1 MSNPLRLGTSGDT
14 SLSVAGEP
22 TETAAV
28 VPGTVHVVDDDAEVR
43 DYLRFVLEEAGWRT
57 LTHVDGAAF
66 LAAYRDDGP
75 ACVVSDLY
83 MPGMSG
89 LELQAEL
96 VKRGHTLPM
105 IMISAQ
111 GEVRTAVQA
120 MREGAVDFLEKP
132 FAPEQLLARV
142 ATCMAAAAARHGSG
156 IERRR
161 VQALFDKLTPRQR
174 AVLNGL
180 TEGKPSKVIASEL
193 GLSPRTVDV
202 HRFRIM
208 HQLQAD
214 SLPDLF
220 RMIVLLRGGAE
231 EVEEV
236 SPINRGLR
244 G

>member
-1 MSNPLRLGTSGDT
+1 MGSESG
-14 SLSVAGEP
+14 P
-22 TETAAV
+22 TAPV
-28 VPGTVHVVDDDAEVR
+28 SPGTVHVVDDDAEVR
-43 DYLRFVLEEAGWRT
+43 EYLSFVLEGAGWRA
-57 LTHVDGAAF
+57 LTYADASAF
-66 LAAYRDDGP
+66 LAAYRDVGP

-96 VKRGHTLPM
+96 TKRGHTLPM

-111 GEVRTAVQA
+111 GEVHTAVQA

-132 FAPEQLLARV
+132 FAPEKLLARV
-142 ATCMAAAAARHGSG
+142 ALAMATATTRHTGQA
-156 IERRR
+156 ERRR
-161 VQALFDKLTPRQR
+161 VQALFERLTPRQR

-180 TEGKPSKVIASEL
+180 TEGKPSKVIAAEL

-214 SLPDLF
+214 SLPELF
-220 RMIVLLRGGAE
+220 RLVVLLRGSDG
-231 EVEEV
+231 
-236 SPINRGLR
+236 
-244 G
+244 